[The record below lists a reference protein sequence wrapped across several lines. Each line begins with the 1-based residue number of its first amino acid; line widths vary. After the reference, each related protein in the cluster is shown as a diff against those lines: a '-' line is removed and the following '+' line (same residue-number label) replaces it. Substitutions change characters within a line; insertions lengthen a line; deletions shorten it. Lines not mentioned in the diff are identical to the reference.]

1 MKKLLI
7 VFCCAFTAVTLFC
20 SFNVTRQS
28 GKYFMNAASSSFG
41 VDKITCD
48 GKNYIVVTSDHGVAI
63 CPESK

>member
-28 GKYFMNAASSSFG
+28 GRHFVNAATSSFG

-48 GKNYIVVTSDHGVAI
+48 GKNYIVVTSSQGVAI
-63 CPESK
+63 CPEK

>member
-20 SFNVTRQS
+20 SFNATRKE
-28 GKYFMNAASSSFG
+28 GPYFRNFATSSYG

>member
-1 MKKLLI
+1 MKRLLI
-7 VFCCAFTAVTLFC
+7 AFCCVFTAVTLFC
-20 SFNVTRQS
+20 SFSATRKE
-28 GKYFMNAASSSFG
+28 GPYFRNFASSSYG

>member
-20 SFNVTRQS
+20 SFNLTEKGSAHIMVTHGMVAVEKVQ
-28 GKYFMNAASSSFG
+28 
-41 VDKITCD
+41 VD
-48 GKNYIVVTSDHGVAI
+48 GHNYIVVQSARGIAI

>member
-20 SFNVTRQS
+20 SFNPIEREGNRFFSMGAGYYQVN
-28 GKYFMNAASSSFG
+28 K
-41 VDKITCD
+41 VTCD
-48 GKNYIVVTSDHGVAI
+48 SKNYIVVVSNHGVAI

>member
-1 MKKLLI
+1 MKRLLI
-7 VFCCAFTAVTLFC
+7 AFCCVFTAVTLLC
-20 SFNVTRQS
+20 SFNATRKE
-28 GKYFMNAASSSFG
+28 GPYFRNFASSSYG